1 VIPRIFRFLFF
12 IYAILLL
19 IPAFL
24 VFFIMYYLVFT
35 FVPAH
40 RAPHV
45 AHRLVSRTGATVL
58 FLLFFIRVKIGRREM
73 IDPSR
78 AYVFAS
84 NHQSQLDIP
93 AFALSCRNTF
103 RFLAKAELMRVP
115 VLGYVI
121 RKLYISVNRSDKKD
135 RSRSMDA
142 MMASLREGISVFIC
156 VEGTRNR
163 TDKPLLEFK
172 DGAFRLAIES
182 GLPLA
187 VFTVIDSRRLL
198 NPNRP
203 FELSPGVLHA
213 EWSAVIETNG
223 MTTDDIPRLKA
234 LARDAMLT
242 SLGYPRPE

>member
-1 VIPRIFRFLFF
+1 MILRLLRFLFF
-12 IYAILLL
+12 VYALLL
-19 IPAFL
+19 MVPAFL
-24 VFFIMYYLVFT
+24 LFFIMYFIVFT
-35 FVPAH
+35 FVPAR

-45 AHRLVSRTGATVL
+45 AHRFVSRTSATIV
-58 FLLFFIRVKIGRREM
+58 FLLFFIRVRIRRKEL

-78 AYVFAS
+78 TYVFAS

-121 RKLYISVNRSDKKD
+121 RKLYISVKRGDKKD
-135 RSRSMDA
+135 RSRSMEA
-142 MMASLREGISVFIC
+142 MLASLREGISVFIC

-163 TDKPLLEFK
+163 TNKPLLDFK

-187 VFTVIDSRRLL
+187 VFTVKDSRRLL
-198 NPNRP
+198 DPNRP

-213 EWSAVIETNG
+213 EWSAVIDTQG
-223 MTTDDIPRLKA
+223 MTDNDLPQLKTM
-234 LARDAMLT
+234 ARDAMLA
-242 SLGYPRPE
+242 SLGHHTR